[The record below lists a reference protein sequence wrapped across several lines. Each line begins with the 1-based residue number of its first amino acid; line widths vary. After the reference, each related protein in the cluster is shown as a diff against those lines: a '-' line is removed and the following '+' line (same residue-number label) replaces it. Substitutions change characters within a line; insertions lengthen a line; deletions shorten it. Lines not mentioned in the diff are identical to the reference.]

1 MDFNIIR
8 ITVSGR
14 KPMYSLISSKKF
26 ILSYLF
32 TDTMLVTSSRLMTSK
47 RASTLRTSSQLPN
60 QQPPFQT
67 MQPRMML
74 RPNIVEN
81 PLEEPIY
88 HTLDDNET
96 TVYINA
102 DLEVVYPAAEE
113 EGGIENDS
121 ADNNMAELNGLLAD
135 CNYDSDYVPSPAPG
149 SIPRYASQLRT
160 PGLTHHHGTQ
170 RSQGTTIMSH
180 GTPSR
185 RGQGYLV

>member
-1 MDFNIIR
+1 
-8 ITVSGR
+8 
-14 KPMYSLISSKKF
+14 MYSLISSKKF

-102 DLEVVYPAAEE
+102 DLEVVYPVE
-113 EGGIENDS
+113 EGGPENDS
-121 ADNNMAELNGLLAD
+121 ADNMAELNGLLAD

-149 SIPRYASQLRT
+149 SIPRYASHLRT
-160 PGLTHHHGTQ
+160 PGLTQ